1 VRKRLIHLRP
11 TLIASVITLV
21 LAAVGGALGRGE
33 VGALGAV
40 AGVGLVIFSY
50 TISSVII
57 AYTDLHARSMLLA
70 VGLATYLIKFTAFGV
85 VLVVVNESKWDG
97 AIPMALGIIAGTVVW
112 VTTQAIWVYRSR
124 FPYVDLTEASGGGG
138 S

>member
-1 VRKRLIHLRP
+1 MRKRLIHLRP

-21 LAAVGGALGRGE
+21 LAAVVGLVGKGA
-33 VGALGAV
+33 VSALGAA

-57 AYTDLHARSMLLA
+57 AYTDLHMRPMLLP
-70 VGLATYLIKFTAFGV
+70 VGLATYVIKFSAFGGLLWV
-85 VLVVVNESKWDG
+85 VIESKWDG
-97 AIPMALGIIAGTVVW
+97 AVPMAGGIIAGTVVW

>member
-11 TLIASVITLV
+11 TLIASAVTLV
-21 LAAVGGALGRGE
+21 LAAVAGLIGGGA
-33 VGALGAV
+33 VSAWGAV

-57 AYTDLHARSMLLA
+57 AYTDLHARPMLLP
-70 VGLATYLIKFTAFGV
+70 VGLATYLIKFTAFGG
-85 VLVVVNESKWDG
+85 LLYVVNESKWDG
-97 AIPMALGIIAGTVVW
+97 AIPMAGGIIAGTVVW
-112 VTTQAIWVYRSR
+112 VTTQAVWVYRSR
-124 FPYVDLTEASGGGG
+124 IPYVDLTEARGGGG